1 MDCILTPNCIW
12 RIVHNA
18 RSMGVTSANTSW
30 CRLDIAD
37 QTVDEAAETR
47 KEQEKVVAVLCSGS
61 RPLDKL
67 WNYFGAATPFAS
79 TRVLAQVRQIV
90 RPVLRQRGGPFDARL
105 RPAPVRRVID
115 GEKSGV
121 SLRGRLLTRAC
132 RRYRSGCGCPG
143 IWFGTGRGTSGLPKG
158 HSSAVRS
165 QRPRVAAASYVLMR
179 NSIKAWSGSS
189 AVRTAS

>member
-1 MDCILTPNCIW
+1 MAHRSQCPLDGCHFCQYLLVPTGHCRPDGG
-12 RIVHNA
+12 RSGGNA
-18 RSMGVTSANTSW
+18 QGAREG
-30 CRLDIAD
+30 RG
-37 QTVDEAAETR
+37 
-47 KEQEKVVAVLCSGS
+47 CSGS
-61 RPLDKL
+61 QPLDKL
-67 WNYFGAATPFAS
+67 WNYFGAATLFAS

-132 RRYRSGCGCPG
+132 RRYRSGCGCAG

-165 QRPRVAAASYVLMR
+165 QRSRVAAASYVLMR